1 MGASGEGRLG
11 GAAALGGFAGA
22 GGGGGGGGGA
32 LAGAGRLTF
41 GVVVF
46 GAGTAGC
53 WTAFG
58 FTLGVFGV
66 ASTFGFGPFPGFG
79 SPFALGPFPGFGP
92 AFGFGP
98 CFGFGS
104 TVGVS
109 LGFGFGFVGVAEGRG
124 VRGVTTAGF
133 GVVGAG
139 VATDGGDAGG
149 VIDGG
154 GADVAGTL
162 ARVAPTGVG
171 LVPVRCDRGESG
183 VAGRV
188 PPAVPGVFGTATTA
202 FPSAAVVAAATSGV
216 TWGALGAVVADCPTP
231 G

>member
-1 MGASGEGRLG
+1 M
-11 GAAALGGFAGA
+11 AGA
-22 GGGGGGGGGA
+22 GG
-32 LAGAGRLTF
+32 LTF

-46 GAGTAGC
+46 RAGTTGC
-53 WTAFG
+53 WTAAFG
-58 FTLGVFGV
+58 FTFGAFGV

-79 SPFALGPFPGFGP
+79 SPFGLGPFPGFGP

-98 CFGFGS
+98 CFGLGA

-109 LGFGFGFVGVAEGRG
+109 LGFAFGFGFGGVAEGRG

-139 VATDGGDAGG
+139 VATAGNAGG

-171 LVPVRCDRGESG
+171 LVPVRCDRGVSG

-188 PPAVPGVFGTATTA
+188 PPAAPRVFGTATTA